1 MRWLLLSAFEPES
14 SPLRSRLGDVGDV
27 SIATTGIGLVDA
39 AIGADQAIDQH
50 PFAAVV
56 FVGTCGAFEDSG
68 LAIGD
73 VVVSR
78 TVKLVSSLHISGAA
92 AFPDAMA
99 RGAVS
104 DTALVQGFVAGG
116 CRQVDVAT
124 TLAITTNDESAAS
137 LATEADVEHL
147 ESFAVAR
154 AATMRQQPFVAVLGV
169 ANMVGSNGRR
179 EWKENHTRVSELV
192 AERVARVIASW
203 PKA

>member
-1 MRWLLLSAFEPES
+1 MRWLLLSAFEPENA
-14 SPLRSRLGDVGDV
+14 PLRARLGSDANV
-27 SIATTGIGLVDA
+27 SCATTGIGLVDA
-39 AIGADQAIDQH
+39 AIGADQAIDEH

-56 FVGTCGAFEDSG
+56 FVGTCGAFEESG
-68 LAIGD
+68 LSIGD

-78 TVKLVSSLHISGAA
+78 MVKLVSPLHVSGAA
-92 AFPDAMA
+92 AFPEAMV

-104 DTALVQGFVAGG
+104 DVALVQGFVAGG

-124 TLAITTNDESAAS
+124 TLAVTINDESAMS

-154 AATMRQQPFVAVLGV
+154 AATMRQHPFVAVLGV
-169 ANMVGSNGRR
+169 ANMVGRNGRH
-179 EWKENHTRVSELV
+179 EWRENHARVSELV
-192 AERVARVIASW
+192 AERVANAITAW